1 MSTITEYFNNK
12 KEDVGDLMEDIQASL
27 DNMLDKIT
35 KDDDDEEAETVVEDK
50 DTPPPVPNDNEDT
63 LKKLKDNLDKLS
75 KTSKTTSKVYKG
87 KDLVGNPSSMGAF
100 GPLAAASAARSASP
114 LFTPLNLVQK
124 SALGDINSQIQ
135 SLRKLLQ
142 GGVNV

>member
-1 MSTITEYFNNK
+1 MSTITEYFENK
-12 KEDVGDLMEDIQASL
+12 KEDVKDIMEDIQEGI
-27 DNMLDKIT
+27 DTMLDKIT
-35 KDDDDEEAETVVEDK
+35 KKDDEEEAETVVEDK
-50 DTPPPVPNDNEDT
+50 DTPPPVPDSNEDT

-87 KDLVGNPSSMGAF
+87 RDLVGNPKSMGAF

>member
-1 MSTITEYFNNK
+1 MSTITEYFKNK
-12 KEDVGDLMEDIQASL
+12 KEDVTDIMEDIQESL
-27 DNMLDKIT
+27 DSMLDKIT
-35 KDDDDEEAETVVEDK
+35 KKDDEEEAETVVEDK
-50 DTPPPVPNDNEDT
+50 DTPPPVPDNEDT

-87 KDLVGNPSSMGAF
+87 KDLVGNPKSMGAF